1 MDTIQIQSNV
11 IQLQSPIEVVE
22 AFIAAGCTKDLVRC
36 SAMLHED
43 VVAQLVPFRPARG
56 RKNVEKLLEA
66 FFRFPGTFDIE
77 VHNIAERNGVVLTER
92 TDRTNGS
99 WLDFEFW
106 VCGTFEV
113 RDGKIVLWRDYFD
126 PLALTLKLL
135 AAPFQKLYATAQ
147 KQLTRPAASAST

>member
-22 AFIAAGCTKDLVRC
+22 AFIAAGCAKDVERC

-43 VVAQLVPFRPARG
+43 AVAQLVPFRPARG
-56 RKNVEKLLEA
+56 RKNVEKLLES
-66 FFRFPGTFDIE
+66 FFRFPGSFHIQ
-77 VHNIAERNGVVLTER
+77 VHNIAERNGIVLTER
-92 TDRTNGS
+92 TDSVRGS
-99 WLDFEFW
+99 WLPLEFW

-126 PLALTLKLL
+126 PVAFAFKVI
-135 AAPFQKLYATAQ
+135 AAPFQGLFDTAQ
-147 KQLTRPAASAST
+147 KRLVKPAARASA